1 MSKIDKPLTDM
12 QKEFVRLFV
21 ESEGELTQTE
31 CARRAGYE
39 EKSAYQRAY
48 ELTNPKI
55 CPHVVNEIS
64 KYKTEY
70 AEKFKVTHQNHITQ
84 LGKLRDYAIKKD
96 MPGVAVNA
104 EVWRGKA
111 MGYYVEKHM
120 NVNKNSIDDLT
131 PEELQNKMD
140 EMLDNH
146 AAWVEDEKKE
156 KN

>member
-1 MSKIDKPLTDM
+1 
-12 QKEFVRLFV
+12 
-21 ESEGELTQTE
+21 
-31 CARRAGYE
+31 
-39 EKSAYQRAY
+39 
-48 ELTNPKI
+48 
-55 CPHVVNEIS
+55 
-64 KYKTEY
+64 
-70 AEKFKVTHQNHITQ
+70 
-84 LGKLRDYAIKKD
+84 
-96 MPGVAVNA
+96 
-104 EVWRGKA
+104 